1 MCAGLCGE
9 LNQGIDQDLKKK
21 KGNIWIF
28 SQVVFDVVQLV
39 LITSGALQIVL
50 AAELCLKAFK

>member
-28 SQVVFDVVQLV
+28 SQVAFDVVQLV
-39 LITSGALQIVL
+39 LKTSGALQIVL

>member
-28 SQVVFDVVQLV
+28 SQVVFYVVQLV
-39 LITSGALQIVL
+39 LKTSGALQIVL